1 MLEGLRERLS
11 GIFRKLR
18 KEAIITEKNLQ
29 EALKEVRIA
38 LLEADVNFR
47 VVKEFLEKTKE
58 KALGEKVLKSVT
70 PAQQFIKIVYD
81 ELVELLGGKKSDLL
95 TSPFPP
101 SIYMLVGIQGSG
113 KTTTCAKL
121 GEYLKEKGKEVLL
134 VATDTRRPAARE
146 QLKMLAEKL
155 NLPYYLEG
163 EDPLQIA
170 LNSLK
175 LAREKG
181 YDTVILDTQGRLHV
195 DEELMEELKVMKEKI
210 NPTETLLVADAMTGQ
225 EAVNIASI
233 FHQKIGIDG
242 IILTKMDS
250 DTRGGAALSM
260 RMVTGCPIK
269 FIGTGESLKDLEVFH
284 PERIA
289 SRILGKGDVITL
301 VEKAQTLEED
311 AEEMAKKIKADEF
324 NLEDFLNYFQKMK
337 RMGPIEKLL
346 DYLPIEKSIREIP
359 LDEKYYKRVEAI
371 ILSMTPE
378 ERRNPKIIDGSRKKR
393 IARGSGTT
401 VQEVNQLLKQFQ
413 HTKKMMKEMV
423 KYGQIMKRKGW
434 LPPIT

>member
-1 MLEGLRERLS
+1 
-11 GIFRKLR
+11 
-18 KEAIITEKNLQ
+18 
-29 EALKEVRIA
+29 
-38 LLEADVNFR
+38 
-47 VVKEFLEKTKE
+47 
-58 KALGEKVLKSVT
+58 
-70 PAQQFIKIVYD
+70 
-81 ELVELLGGKKSDLL
+81 
-95 TSPFPP
+95 
-101 SIYMLVGIQGSG
+101 MLVGIQGSG